1 MARLPS
7 CIGCLV
13 IAVALALPAAAQSN
27 ATFVLESGERISGE
41 LVEMGGVT
49 VEVNG
54 RTRNFSQDEI
64 AVIDFVGTSSFPD
77 NEVNQVERG
86 RHLLVL
92 RDGRTLSGR
101 LVEVSSRPGRITF
114 NANGVSREFRANDVA
129 RIYLGRPEGASPAG
143 WNDQD
148 DQDDRRGVRT
158 IQVPGDAGW
167 VNTGI
172 RVVEGQRLMFRTT
185 GQIRLSTNDNDV
197 AGPGGAFSGRTAAN
211 APLRREAAGALIGRI
226 DNGQPFGIGDQ
237 REITAPATGVLYL
250 AVNDDV
256 LNDNVGSFTVRL
268 SSPRGAVRRP

>member
-7 CIGCLV
+7 CIGFLV
-13 IAVALALPAAAQSN
+13 IAAALALPAAAQSN

-86 RHLLVL
+86 SHLLVL
-92 RDGRTLSGR
+92 RNGRTLSGR

-129 RIYLGRPEGASPAG
+129 RIYLARPEGASTAG

-148 DQDDRRGVRT
+148 DEESRGART
-158 IQVPGDAGW
+158 IRVPGDAGW
-167 VNTGI
+167 VDTGI
-172 RVVEGQRLMFRTT
+172 RVVEGQRLVFRTT
-185 GQIRLSTNDNDV
+185 GEIRLSNNDNDV
-197 AGPGGAFSGRTAAN
+197 AGPAGAHSGRTAAN

-226 DNGQPFGIGDQ
+226 DNGEPFGIGDQ
-237 REITAPATGVLYL
+237 RTITAPATGTLHL

-268 SSPRGAVRRP
+268 SSPRGANRRR